1 MSLFD
6 FYLNFLLLLDLSLLL
21 LIAIGL
27 FRISD
32 NTGFFYRLLTPVQN
46 APEKIR
52 DLIHNGRAVLT
63 VIVLSFMLL
72 FWVTC
77 FNPWHAWTGLFGTLA
92 ITFLC
97 FRRVTPLQ
105 FVLLSSLMVLS
116 CLIAF
121 YMTEFLII
129 YLLSMVPLTASYFTN
144 RFILS
149 GVFRS
154 ERTTTAISTLLLL
167 FLVLGLLIATAP
179 ISYRLKG
186 LGWF

>member
-1 MSLFD
+1 MSLSK
-6 FYLNFLLLLDLSLLL
+6 FYLNFLLLLDLSLLS

-32 NTGFFYRLLTPVQN
+32 STSFFYRLLTPVQN
-46 APEKIR
+46 APEKTR
-52 DLIHNGRAVLT
+52 DLIHNGRAVGT

-92 ITFLC
+92 IAFLC

-105 FVLLSSLMVLS
+105 FVLLSSLMILS

-144 RFILS
+144 RYILA
-149 GVFRS
+149 GIFGS
-154 ERTTTAISTLLLL
+154 ERTTTVISTLFLL
-167 FLVLGLLIATAP
+167 FLVLGLLIGTAP